1 MSCFIFIQ
9 TNALLKLVC
18 LYFVQNPWRGI
29 LKMIANNN
37 TNSKSTYKIVITL
50 ISETFLREIIHK
62 QLLTM
67 RFIIQ
72 SSYLVT
78 R

>member
-67 RFIIQ
+67 RFLIQ